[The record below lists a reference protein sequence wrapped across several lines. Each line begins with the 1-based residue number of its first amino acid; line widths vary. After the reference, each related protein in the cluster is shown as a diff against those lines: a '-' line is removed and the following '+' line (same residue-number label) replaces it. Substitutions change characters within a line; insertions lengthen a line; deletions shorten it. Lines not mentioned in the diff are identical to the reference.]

1 MKYLIYFYGVICIGL
16 SCYIYYKLI
25 PMWLFLVVLSI
36 LLLIIIGI
44 RYILKY
50 IDKREKTIQE
60 VLNKVDQTKEIS
72 EEEKDSIHSYYLSEF
87 IE

>member
-1 MKYLIYFYGVICIGL
+1 MKYLIYFYGIICIGL

-25 PMWLFLVVLSI
+25 PMWLFLVMLSI

-50 IDKREKTIQE
+50 IDKREKAIQE
-60 VLNKVDQTKEIS
+60 VLNKVDQNKEMS
-72 EEEKDSIHSYYLSEF
+72 KEEKDIIHNYYLTEF